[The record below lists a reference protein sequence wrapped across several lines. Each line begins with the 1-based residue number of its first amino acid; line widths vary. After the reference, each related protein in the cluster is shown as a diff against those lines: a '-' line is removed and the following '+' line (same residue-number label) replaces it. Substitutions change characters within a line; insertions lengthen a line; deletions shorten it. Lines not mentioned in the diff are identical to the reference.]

1 MAKYGEVL
9 AVLKDFRND
18 LEEQTQEEV
27 EAQFTGGMVEMSA
40 FAARG
45 GVSAFSTP
53 LSNVHAT
60 GVGIRVRNGVV
71 VPDEFVL
78 KVYVF
83 DKADLGN
90 DTPALMKAYGDVG
103 VDVET
108 LPIQQALARTGAAK
122 ARTKASTTAAG
133 SKGASKGTAA
143 AAAVP
148 AHRRRRRPIEAGLS
162 IAPSNESFV
171 GTLGCFV
178 RRITS
183 GTEQVFALSNNHVM
197 ADTNR
202 LPIGTTIVQPGPEV
216 GPTDPN
222 DVFAALSAF
231 IPIQFP
237 SSRLEPV
244 QNRFDAAI
252 ALVADLSL
260 IRRGRMFQINNYTP
274 RLATPVPGMRVTKSG
289 RTTGVTTGIVTAVN
303 VDRVQ
308 VNYGT
313 RTSPRIATFND
324 TIEIVSDNDRPFS
337 APGDSGSV
345 ILNRDNGRPVA
356 LLFAGDGR
364 TTTACDIGGVCR
376 RFQCVPV

>member
-1 MAKYGEVL
+1 MAKYGDVL
-9 AVLKDFRND
+9 SVLKDFRND
-18 LEEQTQEEV
+18 LEQQTHEEV
-27 EAQFTGGMVEMSA
+27 EAQFSGGMVAMSA

-60 GVGIRVRNGVV
+60 GVGIRVRKGKV

-83 DKADLGN
+83 DKADLG
-90 DTPALMKAYGDVG
+90 DQTPALMKAYEGVE

-108 LPIQQALARTGAAK
+108 LPIQQALARTAATK
-122 ARTKASTTAAG
+122 ARAATAPKATKSAT
-133 SKGASKGTAA
+133 KTAA
-143 AAAVP
+143 AADVAQ
-148 AHRRRRRPIEAGLS
+148 RRRHRPVVAGLS
-162 IAPSNESFV
+162 IAPANESFV
-171 GTLGCFV
+171 GTLGCFL
-178 RRITS
+178 RRITA
-183 GTEQVFALSNNHVM
+183 GTEQIFALSNNHVL

-202 LPIGTTIVQPGPEV
+202 LPIGTPIVQPGPEV
-216 GPTDPN
+216 APTRPG

-231 IPIQFP
+231 IPLQFP
-237 SSRLEPV
+237 TSRLQPV
-244 QNRFDAAI
+244 SNRFDAAI
-252 ALVADLSL
+252 AVVADLRL
-260 IRRGRMFQINNYTP
+260 IKMGSMFRINNYTP
-274 RLATPVPGMRVTKSG
+274 QLATAVPGMRVIKSG
-289 RTTGVTTGIVTAVN
+289 RTTGVTTGTVTSVN

-324 TIEIVSDNDRPFS
+324 TIEIVGDSGPFS

-345 ILNRDNGRPVA
+345 ILNRDTGRPVA

-364 TTTACDIGGVCR
+364 TTTTCDLGGICR
-376 RFQCVPV
+376 RFQALPV

>member
-1 MAKYGEVL
+1 MANYGEVL
-9 AVLKDFRND
+9 SVIKDFRND
-18 LEEQTQEEV
+18 LEQQTQEEV
-27 EAQFTGGMVEMSA
+27 EAQFSGGMVTMSA

-60 GVGIRVRNGVV
+60 GVGIRVRNGQV

-83 DKADLGN
+83 DKADLG
-90 DTPALMKAYGDVG
+90 DTTPELMKSYGNVE

-108 LPIQQALARTGAAK
+108 LPIQQALAKPAK
-122 ARTKASTTAAG
+122 ARTKSSASGSAVQPATAG
-133 SKGASKGTAA
+133 
-143 AAAVP
+143 VP
-148 AHRRRRRPIEAGLS
+148 AQRRRHRPIVGGLS
-162 IAPSNESFV
+162 IAPVNESFV
-171 GTLGCFV
+171 GTLGCFL
-178 RRITS
+178 RRVAAGS
-183 GTEQVFALSNNHVM
+183 EQIFALSNNHVL

-202 LPIGTTIVQPGPEV
+202 LPIGTRIVQPGPEIE
-216 GPTDPN
+216 PTDPD

-237 SSRLEPV
+237 TSRLSGV
-244 QNRFDAAI
+244 RNRFDAAI
-252 ALVADLSL
+252 AVVADLSL
-260 IRRGRMFQINNYTP
+260 VRTGRMFGINNYTP
-274 RLATPVPGMRVTKSG
+274 QLASAVPGMRVTKSG
-289 RTTGVTTGIVTAVN
+289 RTTGVTTGTVTAVD

-324 TIEIVSDNDRPFS
+324 TIEIVGDNGRPFS

-345 ILNRDNGRPVA
+345 ILDRDTGRPVA

-364 TTTACDIGGVCR
+364 TTTACDLGGVCR
-376 RFQCVPV
+376 RFQALPV

>member
-1 MAKYGEVL
+1 MASYGEVL
-9 AVLKDFRND
+9 SVIKDFRND
-18 LEEQTQEEV
+18 LEQQTQDEV
-27 EAQFTGGMVEMSA
+27 EAQFSGGMVTMSA

-60 GVGIRVRNGVV
+60 GVGIRVRGGQV

-83 DKADLGN
+83 DKADLGAQ
-90 DTPALMKAYGDVG
+90 TPALMQTYGSIG

-108 LPIQQALARTGAAK
+108 LPIQQALAKT
-122 ARTKASTTAAG
+122 
-133 SKGASKGTAA
+133 GASKATASAGVAPAA
-143 AAAVP
+143 APVP
-148 AHRRRRRPIEAGLS
+148 AQRRRHRPIVGGLS
-162 IAPSNESFV
+162 IAPLNEFFV
-171 GTLGCFV
+171 GTLGCFLKRV
-178 RRITS
+178 AAGS
-183 GTEQVFALSNNHVM
+183 EQFFALSNNHVLV
-197 ADTNR
+197 DTNR

-216 GPTDPN
+216 EPTRPRDA
-222 DVFAALSAF
+222 FAALSAF

-237 SSRLEPV
+237 ASRLNPV
-244 QNRFDAAI
+244 ANRFDAAI
-252 ALVADLSL
+252 AVVADTTL
-260 IRRGRMFQINNYTP
+260 IRTRSMFGINNYNP
-274 RLATPVPGMRVTKSG
+274 QLATAVPGMRVIKSG

-324 TIEIVSDNDRPFS
+324 TIEITGDAGPFS
-337 APGDSGSV
+337 GPGDSGSV
-345 ILNRDNGRPVA
+345 ILHRDSGRPVA

-376 RFQCVPV
+376 RFQALPV

>member
-9 AVLKDFRND
+9 SVLKDFRND
-18 LEEQTQEEV
+18 LEEQTQDEV
-27 EAQFTGGMVEMSA
+27 EAQFAGGMVAMSA

-60 GVGIRVRNGVV
+60 GVGIRVRNGAV

-90 DTPALMKAYGDVG
+90 DTPALMKAYGGVG

-108 LPIQQALARTGAAK
+108 LPIQQALARTGTAKAKAATAPAPSKSAAK
-122 ARTKASTTAAG
+122 A
-133 SKGASKGTAA
+133 AA

-183 GTEQVFALSNNHVM
+183 GTEQFFALSNNHVM
-197 ADTNR
+197 VDTNR
-202 LPIGTTIVQPGPEV
+202 LPIGTTMVQPGPEV
-216 GPTDPN
+216 GPTNPN

-237 SSRLEPV
+237 TSRLEPV
-244 QNRFDAAI
+244 TNRFDAAI
-252 ALVADLSL
+252 AIVADLNL
-260 IRRGRMFQINNYTP
+260 IRRGRMFQINNYNP
-274 RLATPVPGMRVTKSG
+274 QLATAVPGMRVTKSG

-324 TIEIVSDNDRPFS
+324 TIEIIGDNGRPFS

-364 TTTACDIGGVCR
+364 TTTTCDLGGICR
-376 RFQCVPV
+376 RFQCLPV